1 MKNIDR
7 IKHRLLYRARMVVN
21 GERRCKYFK
30 TKAAADAQVSLWKV
44 EIMNTVSQEELA
56 ELILCRKKLKGIAT
70 LTEAVDFFL
79 AHTTTTQAPTIA
91 EGIVQFCEWLEA
103 SGRSKVHVA
112 SVKTHT
118 RSFVAE
124 FGEKFPCDVTSAALI
139 AWIGK
144 MATEGKKSARTQKNE
159 INAARNFIG
168 WTKVQ
173 GWVREVPEIDE
184 RILPRQEVKEPEIY
198 TPEEVA
204 DIFDWLEENMPAAIP
219 LFAVRAFLGLRTSE
233 ALRLTWDDIDMENK
247 MLRVRAKKSKL
258 GIARTLDEELAPDT
272 AFVWLEKYREYDFAI
287 SNRQRA
293 KIAKSLKMKDNGFRK
308 SFATMLT
315 SLRKNQQETM
325 MATGHTSMQ
334 TLKKHYEAAKQT
346 RSVAEA
352 YFAVLPKKR

>member
-1 MKNIDR
+1 
-7 IKHRLLYRARMVVN
+7 MVVN

>member
-1 MKNIDR
+1 M
-7 IKHRLLYRARMVVN
+7 YRARMVVN
-21 GERRCKYFK
+21 GVKKSKSFS
-30 TKAAADAQVSLWKV
+30 TKAAAEAQLSIWKAEAVDMVS
-44 EIMNTVSQEELA
+44 SEELA

-79 AHTTTTQAPTIA
+79 AHATTTQAPTISQ
-91 EGIVQFCEWLEA
+91 GVVQFCEWLET

-112 SVKTHT
+112 SIKTHT

-124 FGEKFPCDVTSAALI
+124 FGEKFPCDVTPAALV

-144 MATEGKKSARTQKNE
+144 MASEGKKSARTQKNE

-168 WTKVQ
+168 WAKVQ

-204 DIFDWLEENMPAAIP
+204 GIFDWLEENMPAAIP

-233 ALRLTWDDIDMENK
+233 ALRLSWDDIDMENK

-272 AFVWLEKYREYDFAI
+272 AFIWLEKYREYDFKLSI
-287 SNRQRA
+287 RQRT
-293 KIAKSLKMKDNGFRK
+293 KIAKALNLKDNGFRK

-325 MATGHTSMQ
+325 IATGHTSMQ

>member
-1 MKNIDR
+1 M
-7 IKHRLLYRARMVVN
+7 KHRLLYRARMVVN

-44 EIMNTVSQEELA
+44 EAMNTISQVELA
-56 ELILCRKKLKGIAT
+56 ELILCRKKLKGIGT

-79 AHTTTTQAPTIA
+79 AHTTTTKAPTIA
-91 EGIVQFCEWLEA
+91 EGIVRFCEWLET
-103 SGRSKVHVA
+103 SGRSADHVRTIR
-112 SVKTHT
+112 THL
-118 RSFVAE
+118 RSFASA
-124 FGEKFPCDVTSAALI
+124 FGEKFPCDVTSAALV
-139 AWIGK
+139 AWVSK
-144 MATEGKKSARTQKNE
+144 MASEGKKSARTQKNE

-173 GWVREVPEIDE
+173 GWIREVPEIDE
-184 RILPRQEVKEPEIY
+184 RVLPRQEVKEPEIY

-204 DIFDWLEENMPAAIP
+204 SLFEWIEEHEPAAVP
-219 LFAVRAFLGLRTSE
+219 FFAVRAFLGLRTSE
-233 ALRLTWDDIDMENK
+233 AQRLTWDDIDMENK

-272 AFVWLEKYREYDFAI
+272 AFIWLEKYREYDFALPV
-287 SNRQRA
+287 RVQTR
-293 KIAKSLKMKDNGFRK
+293 IAKANNLKKNAFRK

-325 MATGHTSMQ
+325 LATGHTSMQ